1 MALILNIETS
11 TRVCSV
17 CISKDGIVQSF
28 RETND
33 EKTHAKLLTV
43 FIDEIVKEQNLSF
56 NDFDAIAVSKGPGS
70 YTGLRIGVSTA
81 KGLCYAKDLPL
92 IAVNTLEAMAN
103 GVISKVKLNEVSID
117 GFENAILVPMIDA
130 RRMEVYSAFFN
141 SRGGSIREVKAEIID
156 ENSYSEILAKQKMIF
171 FGDGSE
177 KITETIKHENAI
189 FIENANPSSR
199 SMVSLSED
207 AYIKE
212 EFNDIAYFEPFY
224 LKDFVATISKKNIFK

>member
-17 CISKDGIVQSF
+17 CISKDGIVKSF
-28 RETND
+28 RESND

-56 NDFDAIAVSKGPGS
+56 DDFDAVAVSKGPGS

-92 IAVNTLEAMAN
+92 IAINTLEAMAN
-103 GVISKVKLNEVSID
+103 GVITKVNTNELNID
-117 GFENAILVPMIDA
+117 DFENAILVPMIDA
-130 RRMEVYSAFFN
+130 RRMEVYSAFLN
-141 SRGGSIREVKAEIID
+141 SKGEIIREVKAEIID
-156 ENSYSEILAKQKMIF
+156 ENSYRDILAKQKMIF

-177 KITETIKHENAI
+177 KITDTIKHENAI

-199 SMVSLSED
+199 SMAVLSED
-207 AYIKE
+207 AFIKE
-212 EFNDIAYFEPFY
+212 EFKDIAYFEPFY
-224 LKDFVATISKKNIFK
+224 LKDFVATIPKKNIFK